1 MGDQSPSGRP
11 VARRPSTFGPDPL
24 TLPTTDWL
32 RHDLVVTGPAAE
44 VARFA
49 AAARGAGVI
58 PWTLVDRRREEE
70 DRVHALLHPP
80 DGSPGLSLMGARTLA
95 RLLRSACERHDEAV
109 IVAAGRRR
117 DCSFDLHALL
127 PVPGHI
133 LQHGPDEPASTDWLR
148 SQWGVIRSLRH
159 VRDRT
164 EKADGRLRRSA
175 RLRFEFW
182 SADWTP
188 WVAFRDL
195 RAQWARLSFE
205 LKPDYGGE

>member
-1 MGDQSPSGRP
+1 M
-11 VARRPSTFGPDPL
+11 
-24 TLPTTDWL
+24 
-32 RHDLVVTGPAAE
+32 TGPAEE
-44 VARFA
+44 VGRFA

-58 PWTLVDRRREEE
+58 PWTFVDRRREEE

-80 DGSPGLSLMGARTLA
+80 DGSAGLSLMGARTLA
-95 RLLRSACERHDEAV
+95 RLLRTECERHDEAALT
-109 IVAAGRRR
+109 AAATMRT
-117 DCSFDLHALL
+117 CPFDLHALL

-133 LQHGPDEPASTDWLR
+133 LQLGPDEPATTNWLR
-148 SQWGVIRSLRH
+148 SHWGVVRSLRH

-164 EKADGRLRRSA
+164 ERADGRVRRSA

-188 WVAFRDL
+188 WAAFRDL
-195 RAQWARLSFE
+195 RTRWAQLSFD

>member
-11 VARRPSTFGPDPL
+11 AARRPSTFEPDPL

-32 RHDLVVTGPAAE
+32 RHDLVVTGPAEE

-70 DRVHALLHPP
+70 DRMHALLHPP

-95 RLLRSACERHDEAV
+95 RLLRTEGERHDEAA

-117 DCSFDLHALL
+117 DCPFDLHSLL
-127 PVPGHI
+127 PVPDHI
-133 LQHGPDEPASTDWLR
+133 LQLGPDEPTSIDWLR
-148 SQWGVIRSLRH
+148 SHWGVVRSLRH

-182 SADWTP
+182 SADRTP
-188 WVAFRDL
+188 WAAFRDL
-195 RAQWARLSFE
+195 RAGWATLSFD